1 MSTIT
6 ELKTINDVVK
16 QELPMRASRS
26 DRLADH
32 NQTLAIGT
40 VCRTGASGRKVVLG
54 APVNEVQTIGITG
67 TLSAGTFTFT
77 FQKEDGTFTT
87 TNPIAYNGDTAA
99 VQAGI
104 DTALGGSQC
113 VASGTAITGM
123 ILTFSGVGYAGKEQA
138 RIVVK
143 TQGLTGQ
150 EDITVTETT
159 KGGYG
164 SGGGADE
171 VQTLAMAGTISGGTY
186 TITVVDLSG
195 ANATTTAL
203 AYDADLAAIN
213 AALDVALGATQVVAT
228 GTIRTACVFTFSG
241 SSYEKRNQPP
251 ITVDMSS
258 LTGGGTEYT
267 MTETTKGGSAGSPE
281 ADCVCLEAV
290 VIASGTYTTKAL
302 FIVRDAIVDLDQLD
316 FNLGNQ
322 IDAIAQLASIGIVA
336 RKEAPA
342 EAETQV

>member
-1 MSTIT
+1 MSTLT
-6 ELKTINDVVK
+6 ESKTIGDVVK
-16 QELPMRASRS
+16 QELPTRASR
-26 DRLADH
+26 ADVLVDQ
-32 NQTLAIGT
+32 NQTLVIGS
-40 VCRTGASGRKVVLG
+40 VCRTGAAGRKVVLG
-54 APVNEVQTIGITG
+54 AAVNEVQTIGLTG
-67 TLSAGTFTFT
+67 SLSGGTFTFT
-77 FQKEDGTFTT
+77 FQIEGGAFVTT
-87 TNPIAYNGDTAA
+87 DPIAYNGDTAA

-104 DTALGGSQC
+104 DTALGGNQC

-150 EDITVTETT
+150 AAITVTETT

-171 VQTLAMAGTISGGTY
+171 VQTLAMAGTITGGTY
-186 TITVVDLSG
+186 TITVVDETG
-195 ANATTTAL
+195 ADATTTDL
-203 AYDADLAAIN
+203 AYNADIAAIN
-213 AALDVALGATQVVAT
+213 AALDVALGASEVVAS
-228 GTIRTACVFTFSG
+228 GTVVTACVFTFSG
-241 SSYEKRNQPP
+241 SSYDKRNQLP

-281 ADCVCLEAV
+281 ADCICLEAKT
-290 VIASGTYTTKAL
+290 IASVLTTKAL
-302 FIVRDAIVDLDQLD
+302 FIVGGAVVDLDQLD
-316 FNLGNQ
+316 FNLGNKV
-322 IDAIAQLASIGIVA
+322 DAIAQLARIGIRA